1 MLRQSTAER
10 VKIFL
15 TTSVGTPVTGLV
27 ATDFK
32 GSNAFL
38 YKSDGSKT
46 TIALTLGGNLFEE
59 DATDSPG
66 IYALNLT
73 TTHTNTL
80 GSLTV
85 SFQPS
90 ATAFTPTYFFDSV
103 EADSTANV
111 SAIKAKTDN
120 LPATPADQTTS
131 LAIKAKT
138 DLIGTSTVA
147 SQSDVTTARDSIKG
161 AQLLDISTIAGGA
174 SFTAVTDSLH
184 EIASTAAGG
193 ATPAQVTTIVNAA
206 RDSVKGPQLLSISD
220 IAGNAA
226 FTTGDDLHSIKTA
239 ITGIGTGLASAVF
252 EELLSGHMTTGTFG
266 EFVNLLSAIYSNRV
280 RVDRTTKKMIIYAAD
295 SVTPIKSYNLY
306 DLNSIPADINASERS
321 KII

>member
-10 VKIFL
+10 IKVFL
-15 TTSVGTPVTGLV
+15 TTSLGTPVTGLV

-103 EADSTANV
+103 EADPGSIATNV
-111 SAIKAKTDN
+111 SAIKAKTDNLPASPANETTLLAVKAKTDN

-147 SQSDVTTARDSIKG
+147 NQSDVTSARDSIKG

-174 SFTAVTDSLH
+174 LFAV
-184 EIASTAAGG
+184 
-193 ATPAQVTTIVNAA
+193 
-206 RDSVKGPQLLSISD
+206 
-220 IAGNAA
+220 
-226 FTTGDDLHSIKTA
+226 GDDLHAIKAA
-239 ITGIGTGLASAVF
+239 IAGLGTGIAGQVWD
-252 EELLSGHMTTGTFG
+252 ELLSSHVISGTFG
-266 EFVNLLSAIYSNRV
+266 DLLNLMMALFTHRV
-280 RVDRTTKKMIIYAAD
+280 RIDRATKKLTVYAAD
-295 SVTPIKSYNLY
+295 SITVTHSF
-306 DLNSIPADINASERS
+306 DLKDINGVAADVNASERS